1 MHGPSRK
8 SVPSTAAAGKACGS
22 VEGLCCGKRTLCE
35 SLSDS
40 DGEPVMAEVASEA
53 PTATDGIIVV
63 VEGTGAVDKETDE
76 GEVAELLDATLQDV
90 NKSTRHIY
98 M

>member
-1 MHGPSRK
+1 M
-8 SVPSTAAAGKACGS
+8 VTAAS
-22 VEGLCCGKRTLCE
+22 IPQPE
-35 SLSDS
+35 SDCRR
-40 DGEPVMAEVASEA
+40 EP
-53 PTATDGIIVV
+53 IVV